1 MRYQDIV
8 RFNTVRNFLV
18 ILPVLMIMGCASF
31 TRRLEVSTVSKIQVQ
46 QTTRDEVEQLLG
58 KPKETVLGAN
68 GVTVARYFFREFRRS
83 SDVSYFER
91 RYHPGDIRF
100 RSLTLK
106 YGKSNVVEQK
116 LHDESMTPIY
126 RTNAWF
132 FAGPLLTPE
141 KVAFM
146 KRDFTNEGDLVG
158 RFGEPSSRTFD
169 SEGRPVL
176 VWFHVQTRETR
187 WSDPDVQRLQ
197 VLLDERRIVRDY
209 VLVEHALSEFE
220 PFTLH

>member
-1 MRYQDIV
+1 MRFIAL
-8 RFNTVRNFLV
+8 RNVLV
-18 ILPVLMIMGCASF
+18 LLAVVAMAGCASF
-31 TRRLEVSTVSKIQVQ
+31 TRRLEVSTVSKIRVQ
-46 QTTRDEVEQLLG
+46 QTTRDEVEQLFG

-68 GVTVARYFFREFRRS
+68 GVTVARYFFREYRRS
-83 SDVSYFER
+83 TDVSHFER
-91 RYHPGDIRF
+91 RYHPGDIHF
-100 RSLTLK
+100 RALTVK

-132 FAGPLLTPE
+132 FAGPILTPE
-141 KVAFM
+141 TVAFV
-146 KRDFTNEGDLVG
+146 KRDFTNEGDLVA

-169 SEGRPVL
+169 GEGRPVL
-176 VWFHVQTRETR
+176 VWFHVQTRETS